1 MAISL
6 NPYVPSYSANR
17 YDDESNSLAAC
28 LYDEK
33 KKKSIEVFWG
43 KNHNGKMDNYTLK
56 ISSLITDLSLT
67 VPLKRDARI
76 ETY

>member
-6 NPYVPSYSANR
+6 NPHVPSYSANR
-17 YDDESNSLAAC
+17 YDDESNSLAAY

-33 KKKSIEVFWG
+33 KTIEVFWG
-43 KNHNGKMDNYTLK
+43 ENHNGKMDNSMLK
-56 ISSLITDLSLT
+56 ISSLITDLWLT

-76 ETY
+76 VTN